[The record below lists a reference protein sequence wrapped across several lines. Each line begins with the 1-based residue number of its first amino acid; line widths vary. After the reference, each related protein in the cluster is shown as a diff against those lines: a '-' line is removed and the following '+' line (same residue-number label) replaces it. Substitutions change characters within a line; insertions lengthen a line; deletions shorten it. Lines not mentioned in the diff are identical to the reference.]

1 MTDIPDR
8 LQRGLPRR
16 YALQRVLKRGGMGIV
31 YLAREEHP
39 NRQVAIKVLD
49 PNVGSRLGR
58 ERFLREIDL
67 ASNLTHPNIVPIFAA
82 GEAEGLLYYVMPYV
96 AGESLS
102 ERIAREARL
111 PIEDALQIAY
121 EVAGAL
127 QHAHDQDVVHRDVKP
142 GNILLYEGHALVTDF
157 GVARAISAA
166 GSDPMT
172 ESGVAMGTPA
182 YMSPEQIV
190 ADAEVDGR
198 ADVYALGIVLYEM
211 LAGEPPFRG
220 RDSRT
225 VLARQMVD
233 PVPPLR
239 TVRDT
244 VPPAVE
250 QIVSAALAKTPAD
263 RISSAKLF
271 AEAIADARTQLGSG
285 WLTPTP
291 TATGALPRPSA
302 TRLRTRVAVGFGILL
317 AVALAW
323 QVWRWPTSSAAS
335 VGARYVDSIAV
346 MPLENLTGDTQ
357 YDHLSA
363 GITEE
368 IITHLT
374 QIVGL
379 KVISRHSVEAL
390 RLSSLTT
397 RQLADSLGVRHIL
410 RGSVRIDEEQIRV
423 TVQNI
428 DARTDANLWA
438 DTYTGDLSDAFQALE
453 NIARQVTAMLV
464 ETVDGLEL
472 PGATSHV
479 SHGPGH
485 DAYLLGQHWLSRRT
499 PEGLRRAIAS
509 FDEALALDP
518 DYAVAYAGLSN
529 AYALSLTY
537 RYDIGV
543 DGYRAAGIALAL
555 ADRAIALDSGL
566 AAGYT
571 GRGYIG
577 AIANAPA
584 GGVVADFEYAA
595 SLQPN
600 APATASWS
608 ARILAKMGKTTEA
621 FSESQRARDLDPL
634 SASRRVGVAYWALRL
649 GKYDMAV
656 SESAVALAVEPE
668 LMLPRAL
675 TARAY
680 FLNGNAV
687 ACEAIDLGPHA
698 VLRAMCLRQLARGD
712 EAAVIVDSVIAAL
725 QSDRGVR
732 DSVYTD
738 VIRLEDLATYFAWIG
753 DTRTSLVW
761 IERAFEQSPSG
772 IEAMVLESALFDRV
786 RRDAAFADAVERMQN
801 GVWQRVL
808 LESDGAVIP

>member
-1 MTDIPDR
+1 MADIPDR

-16 YALQRVLKRGGMGIV
+16 YTVQRVLKRGGMGVV

-39 NRQVAIKVLD
+39 NRQVAIKVVD
-49 PNVGSRLGR
+49 PNLGARLVR

-111 PIEDALQIAY
+111 PIEDALRIAY

-142 GNILLYEGHALVTDF
+142 GNILLYEDHALVTDF
-157 GVARAISAA
+157 GVARAISVA
-166 GSDPMT
+166 GGDPMT
-172 ESGVAMGTPA
+172 ESGMAMGTPA

-190 ADAEVDGR
+190 SDAEVDGR
-198 ADVYALGIVLYEM
+198 TDVYALGIVLYEM

-220 RDSRT
+220 RDSRA

-233 PVPPLR
+233 SVPPLR

-250 QIVSAALAKTPAD
+250 RTVTAALAKAPAD
-263 RISSAKLF
+263 RIPSAKHF
-271 AEAIADARTQLGSG
+271 AQAMADARTELGSG
-285 WLTPTP
+285 WP
-291 TATGALPRPSA
+291 TATPRATGAVPRIST
-302 TRLRTRVAVGFGILL
+302 TRLGARVAVGFGILL

-323 QVWRWPTSSAAS
+323 QVWPGPPGSSAS
-335 VGARYVDSIAV
+335 VGVGYVDSVAV

-357 YDHLSA
+357 WDHLSA

-390 RLSSLTT
+390 RVSSLTT
-397 RQLADSLGVRHIL
+397 RQLADSLGVRLIL
-410 RGSVRIDEEQIRV
+410 RGSVRLDQEQIRV

-438 DTYTGDLSDAFQALE
+438 DTYTGDLNEAFQATE
-453 NIARQVTAMLV
+453 NIARQVSAMLV
-464 ETVDGLEL
+464 ETVEGLAL

-499 PEGLRRAIAS
+499 PEGIRRAIAS
-509 FDEALALDP
+509 FDEAIALDP
-518 DYAVAYAGLSN
+518 DYAAAYAGLST

-537 RYDIGV
+537 RYDLGI

-555 ADRAIALDSGL
+555 AERAVALDSGL

-571 GRGYIG
+571 GRGYIS

-584 GGVVADFEYAA
+584 GAVVADFEYAA

-600 APATASWS
+600 APAIPSWS
-608 ARILAKMGKTTEA
+608 ARILAKMGKTAEA
-621 FSESQRARDLDPL
+621 FSESKRARDLDPL
-634 SASRRVGVAYWALRL
+634 SASRRVSVAYWALRL
-649 GKYDMAV
+649 GEYDIAV
-656 SESAVALAVEPE
+656 SESEVALAVEPE

-675 TARAY
+675 AARALL
-680 FLNGNAV
+680 LNGNAA
-687 ACEAIDLGPHA
+687 ACDAMELGPHA

-712 EAAVIVDSVIAAL
+712 EATAIVDSVIAAL
-725 QSDRGVR
+725 RSDRNGG

-738 VIRLEDLATYFAWIG
+738 VIPIEDLASYFAWIG
-753 DTRTSLVW
+753 DAPTSLVW
-761 IERAFEQSPSG
+761 VERAFEQSPSG

-786 RRDAAFADAVERMQN
+786 RSDAAFAAAVERLRSA
-801 GVWQRVL
+801 VWQRVL
-808 LESDGAVIP
+808 LESDRAVIP

>member
-16 YALQRVLKRGGMGIV
+16 YSLQRVLKRGGMGIV

-39 NRQVAIKVLD
+39 SRQVAIKVLD

-111 PIEDALQIAY
+111 PIEDALRIAY

-157 GVARAISAA
+157 GVARAISVA
-166 GSDPMT
+166 GGDPMT
-172 ESGVAMGTPA
+172 ESGMAMGTPA

-190 ADAEVDGR
+190 ADEEVDGR

-220 RDSRT
+220 RDSRA

-233 PVPPLR
+233 SVPPLR

-250 QIVSAALAKTPAD
+250 RTVTAALAKAPAD
-263 RISSAKLF
+263 RISSAKHF
-271 AEAIADARTQLGSG
+271 AQAIADASTELGSG
-285 WLTPTP
+285 WPTPTP
-291 TATGALPRPSA
+291 GATGALPRPTA
-302 TRLRTRVAVGFGILL
+302 TRLRTRVGVGVGMLL

-323 QVWRWPTSSAAS
+323 QIWPGPTGSGAS
-335 VGARYVDSIAV
+335 VGVRYVDSVAV
-346 MPLENLTGDTQ
+346 MPLENLTGDPQ
-357 YDHLSA
+357 FDHLSA

-390 RLSSLTT
+390 QASSLTT
-397 RQLADSLGVRHIL
+397 RQLADSLGVGHIL
-410 RGSVRIDEEQIRV
+410 LGSVRIDQEQIRV

-438 DTYTGDLSDAFQALE
+438 DTYTGDLNEAFQATE
-453 NIARQVTAMLV
+453 NIARQVSVMLA
-464 ETVDGLEL
+464 ETVEGLEL
-472 PGATSHV
+472 PGTTYHV

-485 DAYLLGQHWLSRRT
+485 DAYLLGQHWLARRT
-499 PEGLRRAIAS
+499 PEGIQRAIAS
-509 FDEALALDP
+509 FDEALVLDP
-518 DYAVAYAGLSN
+518 DYAVAYAGLST

-537 RYDIGV
+537 RYDLGI

-555 ADRAIALDSGL
+555 AERAVALDSGL

-571 GRGYIG
+571 GRGYIS

-584 GGVVADFEYAA
+584 GDVVADFEYAA

-600 APATASWS
+600 APAIASWS
-608 ARILAKMGKTTEA
+608 ARVLAKMGKTVEA

-649 GKYDMAV
+649 GEYDMAV
-656 SESAVALAVEPE
+656 SESEVALAVEPE

-675 TARAY
+675 AARAHL
-680 FLNGNAV
+680 LNGNAA
-687 ACEAIDLGPHA
+687 ACEAMELGPHA
-698 VLRAMCLRQLARGD
+698 VLRAMCLRQLARGN
-712 EAAVIVDSVIAAL
+712 EATAIVDSVIAAL
-725 QSDRGVR
+725 RSDRDRR

-738 VIRLEDLATYFAWIG
+738 VIRIEDLASYFAWIG
-753 DTRTSLVW
+753 DAATSLVW
-761 IERAFEQSPSG
+761 VERAFEQSPSG
-772 IEAMVLESALFDRV
+772 IEAMVLESALFERV
-786 RRDAAFADAVERMQN
+786 RSDAAFAAAVERMRS

-808 LESDGAVIP
+808 LESDRAVIP